1 MPRSAHSSAELASR
15 LGRLRESLAAIRNL
29 EQLLASIHA
38 GPKIIEGLLPEVHHV
53 IPPMREETDALLDAL
68 TGLGAG
74 DPPLRALA
82 EHARGALDQLE
93 RALTHGQGT
102 LTAKKRLTLERHVRA
117 STPELTRVVEH
128 WELVLESI
136 TGGGVTLPL
145 GELLSS
151 RPDHGS
157 SRPLRRLYIVG
168 APLDVQVTLP
178 PRAALGALS
187 LLAEVSRTHAAPA
200 LYVTREAD
208 GLLRLEFKAPPA
220 QTAGT
225 LVCLIPFM
233 GPLPPSREVAFW
245 VLERIG
251 ARPSADG
258 DDRVVLPFQSAASAG

>member
-1 MPRSAHSSAELASR
+1 
-15 LGRLRESLAAIRNL
+15 
-29 EQLLASIHA
+29 
-38 GPKIIEGLLPEVHHV
+38 
-53 IPPMREETDALLDAL
+53 
-68 TGLGAG
+68 
-74 DPPLRALA
+74 
-82 EHARGALDQLE
+82 
-93 RALTHGQGT
+93 
-102 LTAKKRLTLERHVRA
+102 
-117 STPELTRVVEH
+117 PELTRVVEH

-187 LLAEVSRTHAAPA
+187 PIAVAGSTHAALA
-200 LYVTREAD
+200 LSVTRDAE
-208 GLLRLEFKAPPA
+208 GLLRLAFMSPPA

-245 VLERIG
+245 VIERIG
-251 ARPSADG
+251 ARPCADG
-258 DDRVVLPFQSAASAG
+258 DDR